1 MTYTVLPNSGQ
12 SLGVTRIP
20 INTNFSL
27 IQSVFAL
34 NHVGFNS
41 GANSGKHKFVQ
52 MPAQATSPGTAAA
65 ETAIYSRTAL
75 VGSSNETNM
84 YWQFPGTA
92 AAGAD
97 VVMTR
102 FITPSLATNGIT
114 FLPGGLIMQ
123 WGTVNAPGGLGT
135 VFFMPAPQ
143 VTFPTAILSV
153 QLTGRRDG
161 NDVSFSLDGAPTTSA
176 FGYRADSGSA
186 QSLFWIAIGY

>member
-12 SLGVTRIP
+12 SLGVTRVP

-27 IQSVFAL
+27 IQSVFAV
-34 NHVGFNS
+34 NHVGFNNG
-41 GANSGKHKFVQ
+41 GAGKHKFVQ
-52 MPAQATSPGTAAA
+52 MPAQGTSPGTAAA

-75 VGSSNETNM
+75 VGGSNETNM

-102 FITPSLATNGIT
+102 FVTPSLATNGIT

-123 WGTVNAPGGLGT
+123 WGTVNAPGALGA
-135 VFFMPAPQ
+135 VFFTPAPQ

-153 QLTGRRDG
+153 QLTGRRDS
-161 NDVSFSLDGAPTTSA
+161 NDVSFSINGALATNG

-186 QSLFWIAIGY
+186 QELYWIAIGY